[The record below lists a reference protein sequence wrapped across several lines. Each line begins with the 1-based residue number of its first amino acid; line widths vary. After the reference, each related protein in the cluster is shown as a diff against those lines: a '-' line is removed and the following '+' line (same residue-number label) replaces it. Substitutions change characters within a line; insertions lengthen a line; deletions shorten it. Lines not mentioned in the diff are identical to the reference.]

1 MSDRKKIGEILIEKQ
16 VITTSQL
23 EEAIKRQ
30 KELSLRLG
38 DTLLHL
44 KFISEKLLLETLSEY
59 LGVEFL
65 NIAEN
70 DYQMIDKSLSRIL
83 PLELCQKYK
92 ILPLFQIID
101 EDTKDLSLAMAD
113 PFLEEA
119 IKDVEA
125 ITEFHVTPILATSA
139 AILEGL
145 GKLYT
150 IKTDFKIERYIL
162 EKEDTV
168 SLVNKILEKAV
179 SYGASDIH
187 IEPHRNEVH
196 VRMRIDGVLEVAS
209 TYPSP
214 SHTATVSRI
223 KIMASEHSSLM
234 KIDEKRL
241 PQDGAFSTK
250 VVGHAV
256 DCRVSTMPTIFGEKI
271 VIRIFDKDKDVYIG
285 RIQDLKMSPRMEV
298 QFRRCVRQPSGI
310 NIVTGPTGSGKTTTL
325 NAVIN
330 EINSAG
336 LNIVTI
342 EDPVEHQAPDYI
354 NQSSLMPQAGYTYTR
369 ALRSIMRQDPDIILI
384 GEVRDLETAEIA
396 VQAALTGHRVFTTLH
411 TENAA
416 GSIMRLIDIG
426 VEHFLVSATIS
437 SAINQRLIRKICSR
451 CSEEYI
457 PTKIEI
463 VDTGIDE
470 EVAEEI
476 LKDPHQ
482 FNLRR
487 GRGCEH
493 CRKTGYRGRQPV
505 FELISVNQEIR
516 ELIYHKRGSAD
527 IIAITARDKYGIN
540 LIFEEGLR
548 LVLSGVTTL
557 GELQNLPKGDY
568 KLKSARQILLD
579 SGMR

>member
-59 LGVEFL
+59 LGIEFL